1 MSVPITGG
9 CRCGAVR
16 YALALD
22 RLPRAYCCHCRDC
35 QTWTGSAFSQ
45 QAVVRE
51 REFALTAGVPVLFE
65 LTNPSGSISRQYICG
80 NCHTRLYNTNSARP
94 GIVLIRA
101 GTLDDSDQLEA
112 VLHIWAKRKQPWIA
126 FAKDVPAF
134 EKSAPVEVF
143 QRLVMGAEQ

>member
-1 MSVPITGG
+1 VTVAGG

-16 YALALD
+16 YELALD

-51 REFALTAGVPVLFE
+51 SDFAVTAGTPALFE
-65 LTNPSGSISRQYICG
+65 LTNPSGSISRQHVCG

-101 GTLDDSDQLEA
+101 GTLDASDQLDA
-112 VLHIWAKRKQPWIA
+112 VLHIWTRRKQPWIA
-126 FAKDVPAF
+126 LPDGVPAF
-134 EKSAPVEVF
+134 
-143 QRLVMGAEQ
+143 AESVSPEIFTGIVLGDWR